1 MKKLF
6 VVFVLV
12 TLMLIGTG
20 NVFAQGEAA
29 AEFLLIAPGA
39 RPGGM
44 GETNV
49 AIADDATAT
58 YWNPAGLGF
67 LTNKEISLMHTN
79 WLPEFNL
86 PDLYYDFGSYVHP
99 MEGWGTFGVHAIYLN
114 LGESVRTD
122 EEGEEIGKF
131 FSYQMAFGASYG
143 TQLNENLS
151 LGITMKY
158 IYLKLADRGTGAEK
172 GSGSGS
178 SIGVDLGVLY
188 KFNMLP
194 KLSFGAN
201 LSNIGPKIA
210 FVDEDQA
217 DPLPT
222 NLKVG
227 FAYKVLESEFNKLT
241 LSFDA
246 NKLLV
251 VKKSAE
257 EGDKSDPFYKAIF
270 TAWTTD
276 SADMLIKKMS
286 GAIGAEYWYNN
297 LIALRAGY
305 FYEHYGKRRFL
316 TLGAGIR
323 YSMYGFDFGYINAS
337 EEGHPLSN
345 TMRFSLGFKFN

>member
-1 MKKLF
+1 MKKLSA
-6 VVFVLV
+6 VLIIITAV
-12 TLMLIGTG
+12 LSSTG
-20 NVFAQGEAA
+20 SLFAQGEAA

-67 LTNKEISLMHTN
+67 LTNKEISIMHTN

-99 MEGWGTFGVHAIYLN
+99 IEGWGTVGIHAIYLS
-114 LGESVRTD
+114 LGENIRTD
-122 EEGEEIGKF
+122 EEGNEIGTF
-131 FSYQMAFGASYG
+131 SSYQMAFGASYG
-143 TQLNENLS
+143 TKMSDNLS
-151 LGITMKY
+151 LGVTMKY

-178 SIGVDLGVLY
+178 SVAVDVGVLY
-188 KFNMLP
+188 KFSGIP
-194 KLSFGAN
+194 KLTFGAN
-201 LSNIGPKIA
+201 LSNMGPKIA
-210 FVDEDQA
+210 FIDEDQA
-217 DPLPT
+217 DPIPT
-222 NLKVG
+222 NLKFG
-227 FAYKVLESEFNKLT
+227 FAYKLIETEFNKLT

-251 VKKSAE
+251 VKKR
-257 EGDKSDPFYKAIF
+257 EGDEDVSDPFYKAIF
-270 TAWTTD
+270 TAWT
-276 SADMLIKKMS
+276 ADGADVLIKKMS

-297 LIALRAGY
+297 LIALRSGY

-323 YSMYGFDFGYINAS
+323 YSMYGFDFGYINAT

-345 TMRFSLGFKFN
+345 TMRFSLSFKF